1 MYDLTRFT
9 QSEATECGN
18 ALRALG
24 SAASSMETAAN
35 NIAQHPY
42 NNVINSETNE
52 KACALIRF
60 YKTHPYGQ
68 LASGLQEFA
77 SGIMGGA
84 PESQDMKCLTMMA
97 TAGEHADWNSR
108 STSSG
113 HRAIPLA
120 SADFVGGIPMI
131 AQLVSQFGIDMG
143 SVISPDRNVIG
154 DLARQTF
161 NTFHI
166 ADAVDSPCI
175 PAQDDFV
182 KPYGVKSVL
191 GFGGVLSSGELFV
204 VIMFSKVSIPAST
217 ASSFRDLSANVKE
230 AVEPFVGGAVFA

>member
-35 NIAQHPY
+35 NIVQHPY

-131 AQLVSQFGIDMG
+131 AQLVSQFGIQMG
-143 SVISPDRNVIG
+143 SVISPDPNVIG

-191 GFGGVLSSGELFV
+191 GFGGVLSFGELFV

-217 ASSFRDLSANVKE
+217 ASRFRDLSANVKE

>member
-1 MYDLTRFT
+1 MHQLTRFT

-24 SAASSMETAAN
+24 SAASSTETAAN
-35 NIAQHPY
+35 NIVQHPY

-68 LASGLQEFA
+68 LAYGLQEFA

-120 SADFVGGIPMI
+120 STDFEGGIPMI
-131 AQLVSQFGIDMG
+131 AQLVSQFGIEMG
-143 SVISPDRNVIG
+143 SVISPEPNVIG

-166 ADAVDSPCI
+166 AEAVASPNI

-182 KPYGVKSVL
+182 NSYGVKSVL
-191 GFGGVLSSGELFV
+191 GFGGVLSSRELFV

-230 AVEPFVGGAVFA
+230 AVERFIGGAVFA

>member
-35 NIAQHPY
+35 NIVQHPY
-42 NNVINSETNE
+42 NNVINSITNE

-77 SGIMGGA
+77 SGIMGGT
-84 PESQDMKCLTMMA
+84 PESQDMKCPTMMA

-113 HRAIPLA
+113 QWTVPLA

-131 AQLVSQFGIDMG
+131 AQLVSQFGIEMG
-143 SVISPDRNVIG
+143 SVISPDPNVIG

>member
-1 MYDLTRFT
+1 MHDLTRFT

-35 NIAQHPY
+35 NIVQHLY
-42 NNVINSETNE
+42 NNVINSETTE

-131 AQLVSQFGIDMG
+131 AQLVSQFGIEMG
-143 SVISPDRNVIG
+143 SVISPEPNVIG

-217 ASSFRDLSANVKE
+217 ASSFRDLSANVK
-230 AVEPFVGGAVFA
+230 

>member
-35 NIAQHPY
+35 NIVQHPY

-68 LASGLQEFA
+68 LAYGLQEFA

-108 STSSG
+108 STSSD

-131 AQLVSQFGIDMG
+131 AQLVSQFGIEMG
-143 SVISPDRNVIG
+143 SVISPDPNVIG

>member
-1 MYDLTRFT
+1 MHDLTRFT

-42 NNVINSETNE
+42 NSVINSETNE

-131 AQLVSQFGIDMG
+131 AQLVSQFGIEMG
-143 SVISPDRNVIG
+143 SVISPEPNVIG

-166 ADAVDSPCI
+166 ADVVDSPCI

-182 KPYGVKSVL
+182 IPNGIQSVL

-204 VIMFSKVSIPAST
+204 VIMFSKASMPADVANKFT
-217 ASSFRDLSANVKE
+217 FIGASVKE
-230 AVEPFVGGAVFA
+230 AVEPFVGNKVFA

>member
-1 MYDLTRFT
+1 MHDLTRFT

-35 NIAQHPY
+35 NIVQHLY
-42 NNVINSETNE
+42 NNVIDSETNE

-131 AQLVSQFGIDMG
+131 AQLVSQFGIEMG
-143 SVISPDRNVIG
+143 SVISPEPNVIG

>member
-1 MYDLTRFT
+1 MHDLTRFT

-35 NIAQHPY
+35 NIVQHLY
-42 NNVINSETNE
+42 NNVINSETTE

-68 LASGLQEFA
+68 LAYGLQEFA

-113 HRAIPLA
+113 HWAIPLA
-120 SADFVGGIPMI
+120 STDFVGGIPMI
-131 AQLVSQFGIDMG
+131 AQLVSQFGIEMG
-143 SVISPDRNVIG
+143 SVISPEPNVIG

-166 ADAVDSPCI
+166 ADAVDSPYI

-182 KPYGVKSVL
+182 KSYGVKSVL
-191 GFGGVLSSGELFV
+191 GFGGVLSSRELFV

>member
-1 MYDLTRFT
+1 MHDLTRFT

-35 NIAQHPY
+35 NIVQHLY
-42 NNVINSETNE
+42 NNVINSETTE

-68 LASGLQEFA
+68 LAYGLQEFA

-131 AQLVSQFGIDMG
+131 AQLVSQFGIEMG
-143 SVISPDRNVIG
+143 SVISPDPNVIG

>member
-1 MYDLTRFT
+1 MHDLTRFT

-35 NIAQHPY
+35 NIVQHLY
-42 NNVINSETNE
+42 NNVINSETTE

-68 LASGLQEFA
+68 LAYGLQEFA

-108 STSSG
+108 PTSSG
-113 HRAIPLA
+113 HRAITLA

-131 AQLVSQFGIDMG
+131 AQLVSQFGIEMG
-143 SVISPDRNVIG
+143 SVISPEPNVIG

-182 KPYGVKSVL
+182 KPYGVKWVL
-191 GFGGVLSSGELFV
+191 GFRGVLSSGELFM

-230 AVEPFVGGAVFA
+230 AVEPFVGEAVFA

>member
-35 NIAQHPY
+35 NIVQHLY
-42 NNVINSETNE
+42 NNVIDSETNE
-52 KACALIRF
+52 KACALIRL
-60 YKTHPYGQ
+60 YNTPPYGQ

-120 SADFVGGIPMI
+120 SADFVRGIPMI
-131 AQLVSQFGIDMG
+131 AQLVSQFGIEMG
-143 SVISPDRNVIG
+143 SVISPDPNVIG

-166 ADAVDSPCI
+166 ADAVYSPYI

-182 KPYGVKSVL
+182 KPYGAKSVL

-217 ASSFRDLSANVKE
+217 ASIFRDLPANVKE

>member
-1 MYDLTRFT
+1 
-9 QSEATECGN
+9 
-18 ALRALG
+18 
-24 SAASSMETAAN
+24 METAAN
-35 NIAQHPY
+35 NIVQHPY

-52 KACALIRF
+52 KAYALIRF

-68 LASGLQEFA
+68 LAYGLQEFA

-131 AQLVSQFGIDMG
+131 AQLVSQFGIEMG
-143 SVISPDRNVIG
+143 SVISPEPNVIG

-161 NTFHI
+161 HI
-166 ADAVDSPCI
+166 ADAVDSPNI

-217 ASSFRDLSANVKE
+217 AASFRDLSAKVKE

>member
-1 MYDLTRFT
+1 MHDLTRFT

-24 SAASSMETAAN
+24 SAASSTETAAN
-35 NIAQHPY
+35 NIVQHPY
-42 NNVINSETNE
+42 NNVINSETTE

-60 YKTHPYGQ
+60 YETYPYGQ
-68 LASGLQEFA
+68 LACGLQEFA

-120 SADFVGGIPMI
+120 SSDFVGGIPMI
-131 AQLVSQFGIDMG
+131 AQLVSQFGIEMG
-143 SVISPDRNVIG
+143 SVVSPDPNVIG

-182 KPYGVKSVL
+182 KSYGVKSVL

>member
-35 NIAQHPY
+35 NIVQHPY

-131 AQLVSQFGIDMG
+131 AQLVSQFGIEMG
-143 SVISPDRNVIG
+143 SVVSPDPNVIG

>member
-35 NIAQHPY
+35 NIVQHLY
-42 NNVINSETNE
+42 NNIIYLETNE

-84 PESQDMKCLTMMA
+84 LESQDKKCLTMMA

-131 AQLVSQFGIDMG
+131 AQLVSQFGIEMG
-143 SVISPDRNVIG
+143 SVISPDPNVIG

-166 ADAVDSPCI
+166 ADVVDNPYI

-191 GFGGVLSSGELFV
+191 GLGGVLSSGELFV